1 MLTLQKHKNHSTYSS
16 GCNLTINLHNNHEP
30 NKNNIIT
37 TMPSKPHQTA
47 LAYLN
52 GFTTLSTPTFLSLL
66 TPTATHRIAPSS
78 TGAPPLMNTTQ
89 FANHIDH
96 LRQIL
101 SGFPVTPKEIFSS
114 DESSNKVTVWATSV
128 ANFRD
133 EVKDDGI
140 SDEEWGYR
148 GEYIF
153 VLSLDESRERVQDVL
168 EFVDSLGTERL
179 RGLMRRARGNLE
191 RIKKV

>member
-1 MLTLQKHKNHSTYSS
+1 M
-16 GCNLTINLHNNHEP
+16 
-30 NKNNIIT
+30 
-37 TMPSKPHQTA
+37 
-47 LAYLN
+47 
-52 GFTTLSTPTFLSLL
+52 
-66 TPTATHRIAPSS
+66 
-78 TGAPPLMNTTQ
+78 
-89 FANHIDH
+89 
-96 LRQIL
+96 
-101 SGFPVTPKEIFSS
+101 
-114 DESSNKVTVWATSV
+114 WATSV